1 VACPI
6 TNCRRW
12 AASKT
17 ISINEWEEAGIKDV
31 VDIEGQWV
39 CYWAYFIVRHIQ
51 WSWKGRLNLMCSSWH
66 HGVSHTIGP
75 GLKEE
80 LKGLHPYS
88 WNYQFYFRF
97 LWKMWIPALAL
108 ITSTN
113 TISVVPQQFSIFNKA
128 RESLNEHGV
137 YRVSTRLGPLKRNNQ
152 DTELITRKSIFGAKI
167 PTLHKQSSSKNR
179 KENMKIITLL
189 FFFL

>member
-1 VACPI
+1 M
-6 TNCRRW
+6 
-12 AASKT
+12 
-17 ISINEWEEAGIKDV
+17 NEWEEARIKDV
-31 VDIEGQWV
+31 INIEGHWWI
-39 CYWAYFIVRHIQ
+39 CYWAYFKVRHIQ
-51 WSWKGRLNLMCSSWH
+51 RSWKGRLNLMCSWH

-80 LKGLHPYS
+80 LKGLHLYS
-88 WNYQFYFRF
+88 WDYQFYFRF
-97 LWKMWIPALAL
+97 LWKIWIPVLAL

-128 RESLNEHGV
+128 KELLNEHGV
-137 YRVSTRLGPLKRNNQ
+137 YRVSTRLGPLKRNKQ

-179 KENMKIITLL
+179 KENMKIITL
-189 FFFL
+189 FFFFP